1 MKARTVVPLAAILVC
16 AATASAELVA
26 CASDESSTAR
36 DPDAAIPEAVDSSVA
51 PVADGES
58 DAMAEAATSEPEPC
72 VPDALCPSGPF
83 DSTMADGGLDTR
95 VRVNTIRGRAAN
107 DVWAIGAHGAAAHF
121 DGTTWTISKTGSVDT
136 LKGLWLRDSQEIVL
150 ASLSSMLTR
159 GLDNDAGTAPPSADG
174 WTPRGM
180 PTGPFDIY
188 MSANRIT
195 DAWTAAGAEWLFFT
209 TLETPPPRG
218 PSSVNGIWRLH
229 VNATTNALEIANAVP
244 SNTCATLPCKQLTS
258 VHGATADDVW
268 AVGYT
273 GAIVHVTDA
282 QGSTP
287 KIVAFDSQT
296 WTSLNGVWAASTTDV
311 WAVGGEGVIR
321 HYTGDATSWDVVSNV
336 PATEGLNA
344 VWGTSSSDVWAVGDG
359 AAVLHFDGATWS
371 RVKVAGLGSRR
382 PDLYS
387 VWASSPGHVWIG
399 GDGIVLSLG
408 GKP

>member
-1 MKARTVVPLAAILVC
+1 MKARSVVPLAAFVVC
-16 AATASAELVA
+16 AAISSAELVA
-26 CASDESSTAR
+26 CASDESSAAPE
-36 DPDAAIPEAVDSSVA
+36 PDAAIPEAKDVA
-51 PVADGES
+51 VEQVADGES
-58 DAMAEAATSEPEPC
+58 DGGSEAATSEPEPEPC
-72 VPDALCPSGPF
+72 VPDALCPVTLP
-83 DSTMADGGLDTR
+83 DGGLDTR
-95 VRVNTIRGRAAN
+95 VRINTIRGRSKD
-107 DVWAIGAHGAAAHF
+107 DVWLVGAHGAAAHF
-121 DGTTWTISKTGSVDT
+121 DGTTWTTSNTGSIDT

-159 GLDNDAGTAPPSADG
+159 GLDNDVGTAAPSADG

-180 PTGPFDIY
+180 PTGPFDVY

-229 VNATTNALEIANAVP
+229 VNTTTNALEIANAVP

-282 QGSTP
+282 QGSAP

-296 WTSLNGVWAASTTDV
+296 WTSLNGVWAASTTDA
-311 WAVGGEGVIR
+311 WAVGGEGVVR
-321 HYTGDATSWDVVSNV
+321 HYTGNATSWDVVANV

-344 VWGTSSSDVWAVGDG
+344 IWGTSSSDVWAVGDG
-359 AAVLHFDGATWS
+359 ATVIHYDGTSWS
-371 RVKVAGLGSRR
+371 RVKVAGLDSSRR
-382 PDLYS
+382 PDLFS
-387 VWASSPGHVWIG
+387 VWSASPGHVWIG